1 MKTVILAALLAASLV
16 EQKVVTASKA
26 WIKAPA
32 AGETT
37 TTAFVVVD
45 NPTMYDVYLVSAS
58 TDVAGK
64 AQFQKVVG
72 GKAEVIESI
81 TAPAYDSVELKPEG
95 NQILLTDLKRPLT
108 PGEKIKITL
117 TTDGFAT
124 IEAEAEVRK
133 N

>member
-1 MKTVILAALLAASLV
+1 MKLIACAALLVASLSG
-16 EQKVVTASKA
+16 QKALSASKA

-37 TTAFVVVD
+37 AAAFVVVD
-45 NPTMYDVYLVSAS
+45 NPTMYDVYLMSVT

-72 GKAEVIESI
+72 GKPEVVEAI
-81 TAPAYDSVELKPEG
+81 TAPAYDSVELKPDG
-95 NQILLTDLKRPLT
+95 NQIALLDLKRQLT
-108 PGEKIKITL
+108 PGEKIVLTL
-117 TTDGFAT
+117 TTDGGVT
-124 IEAEAEVRK
+124 IDVEAEVRK